1 MSSMQQARRNR
12 EAVPDREHGVVVG
25 IDVSKRWVD
34 YGPYWSNRR
43 GRVRR
48 ASQDRAGFSQIAQ
61 DLQELRGQGHEVW
74 VGLEPTGAYSICLQ
88 EWLWERGWQVV
99 QVNPYH
105 VHRTKEVRD
114 NSPRKSD
121 CKDTGVIADLV
132 WQGCYQQ
139 ALRLQ
144 GSYALLRAASAEW
157 ASLGRRRTSLSNEFQ
172 ALLAVWFPE
181 LAGIYC
187 DRLCLT
193 VRALV
198 RRYADVSAIAA
209 AGKGSL
215 RRTVKRACRGRGQ
228 DRVEQ
233 IWQAARE
240 SVAPR
245 AGQGARHQAMVGLLA
260 LLELIERRQAAL
272 RAEMAQLLSR
282 APPGACLLSLP
293 GAGVVTVA
301 GLLGECGDLGAY
313 GSYAQLEKL
322 VGLNLYTQSSGQYR
336 GRCRV
341 SKRGRGRAR
350 YVLCHMA
357 MWQTRTGALWH
368 EWAQA
373 AKARGKRVPRIR
385 VAVARKLLAL
395 IYALARDRALY
406 QAQRCVTGDGT
417 ADGLPAL
424 QGTPAQLAAA

>member
-12 EAVPDREHGVVVG
+12 QAVPDREHGVVVG

-34 YGPYWSNRR
+34 YAPYWSDRR
-43 GRVRR
+43 GQVRR
-48 ASQDRAGFSQIAQ
+48 ALQRMSGFLEMEAQ
-61 DLQELRGQGHEVW
+61 LQQLRQQGHEVW
-74 VGLEPTGAYSICLQ
+74 VGLEPTGPYSVCVQ
-88 EWLWERGWQVV
+88 EWLRERGWQVV

-114 NSPRKSD
+114 NSPGTSD
-121 CKDTGVIADLV
+121 CKATGVIADLV

-139 ALRLQ
+139 ALRLE
-144 GSYALLRAASAEW
+144 GVYAQLRAASAEW
-157 ASLGRRRTSLSNEFQ
+157 ASLGRRRTSVSNELQ
-172 ALLAVWFPE
+172 ALLQVWFPE
-181 LAGIYC
+181 LVGLYRHA
-187 DRLCLT
+187 LCLT

-198 RRYADVSAIAA
+198 RRYREVPAIVS

-215 RRTVKRACRGRGQ
+215 RRTVRGACRSRGQ

-272 RAEMAQLLSR
+272 RAEMAQLLSQ

-301 GLLGECGDLGAY
+301 GLLGECGDMGAY

-373 AKARGKRVPRIR
+373 AKARGKRAPQIR

-395 IYALARDRALY
+395 IYALARDRAVY